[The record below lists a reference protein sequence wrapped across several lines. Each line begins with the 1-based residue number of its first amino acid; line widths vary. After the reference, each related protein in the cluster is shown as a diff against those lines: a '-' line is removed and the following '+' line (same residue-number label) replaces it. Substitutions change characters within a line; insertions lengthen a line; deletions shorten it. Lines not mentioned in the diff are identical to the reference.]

1 MAISNN
7 SELKEEMDLFRDN
20 VKRFIAVEIAP
31 NYPEWDEAQI
41 FPREVWKNMGEQG
54 LLAVD
59 IPEECGGVGANFH
72 FSMIIQEEL
81 QRANC
86 AAISTS
92 TSVHSDI
99 VCHYILN
106 RGTEQQR
113 QHYLPRLVSGDCV
126 GAIAMTE
133 PGTGSDL
140 QGIKTTAREDGD
152 HYIINGSKTFIT
164 NGQHCDVCIV
174 AAKTDV
180 NVPGSK
186 GTTLFL
192 VDADLEGF
200 DKGSNLEK
208 IGLHASDTSE
218 LFFQDVRVSRDA
230 VLGQLGG
237 GFAVLMGELQ
247 RERLTLANGAL
258 AAAEGIFEETIAY
271 VKEREAFGSALS
283 EFQNTKFKMAEMAT
297 EIRIHRVFVNQCI
310 EMLADGTLD
319 VETVSMAKLS
329 VSEMLGRVTDTCL
342 QLHGGYGY
350 MKEYGVSR
358 AFVDARVQRIYGG
371 TSEIMKELIS
381 RSVLGR

>member
-1 MAISNN
+1 MRPDKESV
-7 SELKEEMDLFRDN
+7 LKEELDLFRDN
-20 VKRFIAVEIAP
+20 VKRFIATEIAP
-31 NYPEWDEAQI
+31 DYPSWDDAQI
-41 FPREVWKNMGEQG
+41 FPREVWEKMGEQR
-54 LLAVD
+54 LLGVD
-59 IPEECGGVGANFH
+59 LPEEYGGSAASFH
-72 FSMIIQEEL
+72 FSMVIQEEL

-106 RGTEQQR
+106 QGTEIQK
-113 QHYLPRLVSGDCV
+113 QHYLPRLVSGRCV

-140 QGIKTTAREDGD
+140 QAIKASAKKDGD
-152 HYIINGSKTFIT
+152 SYVINGSKTFIT

-174 AAKTDV
+174 AAKTDS
-180 NVPGSK
+180 NVAGSK

-192 VDADLEGF
+192 VDADIEGF
-200 DKGSNLEK
+200 EKGRNLEK

-218 LFFQDVRVSRDA
+218 LFFQDVRVPKEA
-230 VLGQLGG
+230 VLGQVGA

-258 AAAEGIFEETIAY
+258 AAAEGIFEQTIEY
-271 VKEREAFGSALS
+271 VKERKAFGSALS
-283 EFQNTKFKMAEMAT
+283 EFQNTKFKVAEMAT
-297 EIRIHRVFVNQCI
+297 EIKIHRIFVNQCI
-310 EMLADGTLD
+310 EMLAGGDLD

>member
-1 MAISNN
+1 MSTADSIQ
-7 SELKEEMDLFRDN
+7 LKEELDLFREN
-20 VKRFIAVEIAP
+20 VKRFVAAEIVP
-31 NYPEWDEAQI
+31 DYPKWDDAQI
-41 FPREVWKNMGEQG
+41 FPREVWEKMGEHG

-59 IPEECGGVGANFH
+59 IPEEYGGIGADFH

-99 VCHYILN
+99 VCHYVLN
-106 RGTEQQR
+106 RGTEAQK
-113 QHYLPRLVSGDCV
+113 QHYLPRLITGSCV

-140 QGIKTTAREDGD
+140 QAIRATAREDGD
-152 HYIINGSKTFIT
+152 SFVINGSKTFIT

-180 NVPGSK
+180 NVAGSK
-186 GTTLFL
+186 GITLFL
-192 VDADLEGF
+192 VDADIDGF
-200 DKGSNLEK
+200 EKGRNLEK

-218 LFFQDVRVSRDA
+218 LFFQDVRVPKES
-230 VLGQLGG
+230 VLGQIGG

-258 AAAEGIFEETIAY
+258 AAAEGIFEQTIEY
-271 VKEREAFGSALS
+271 VKERKAFGSALS
-283 EFQNTKFKMAEMAT
+283 EFQNTKFKVAEMAT
-297 EIRIHRVFVNQCI
+297 EIKIHRAFVDECI
-310 EMLADGTLD
+310 EKLANGTLD